1 MNTMNDEI
9 KTGTK
14 VKGESKLQGLTAEQR
29 GRLDGWLFEE
39 QLGYEAVVEL
49 CRRELG
55 VETNL
60 SGVFRYY
67 RQESQERLRRAKA
80 DNGGAAAW
88 RLGIS
93 TDELYRELV
102 TNTGHMALKATR
114 KKSKPVG
121 VNHLVQLM
129 RLQISARREANQAQ
143 RVALAREKLEFDAAT
158 ACLAHQTEI
167 QAIAADNSLN
177 EGEQIRAIRE
187 ELFGT
192 ELPE

>member
-1 MNTMNDEI
+1 MKNETSI
-9 KTGTK
+9 GTRTQSD
-14 VKGESKLQGLTAEQR
+14 SKLNGLPPDKKAK
-29 GRLDGWLFEE
+29 LDGWLFEGGLTYE
-39 QLGYEAVVEL
+39 EAVER
-49 CRRELG
+49 CQKELG
-55 VETNL
+55 VETSL
-60 SGVFRYY
+60 AGVYRYY
-67 RQESQERLRRAKA
+67 RQESQERLKRAA
-80 DNGGAAAW
+80 AQTAGNGGAAAW

-102 TNTGHMALKATR
+102 ANTGQMALTATR
-114 KKSKPVG
+114 RKGKTVG

-192 ELPE
+192 NLPE